1 MPRIRITAL
10 IVSAL
15 VGIVDAPA
23 AGSNLRADAM
33 AVDALV
39 EIWPGRSR
47 LDELR
52 RGIAGIDAAH
62 DVSAIHFDVEE
73 LPVIAM
79 KPRRAP
85 VKRLTL
91 IQRLAGLSRAEFRL
105 HWTTVHGEMARELP
119 FARGYAQNV
128 VTGGDDRLDGF
139 AIMHFDAVDRVLHQ
153 IFLRHDSALGV
164 TAVVTIEPGSN
175 LLRDGRIRQQVS
187 GNLFHHE
194 PVERLIAIE
203 CLNYPVAPAPHL
215 PLGVRLIAIGIGI
228 PRRVQPTDGHALS
241 ITRRCE

>member
-1 MPRIRITAL
+1 MAATKL
-10 IVSAL
+10 ISVIVGRGTDPLASVFRYRDAVSEM
-15 VGIVDAPA
+15 VGGADPAARVAFNLVDAPA

-33 AVDALV
+33 AVDALI

-47 LDELR
+47 LEELR

-73 LPVIAM
+73 LAVIAM

-105 HWTTVHGEMARELP
+105 HWTAVHGEMARELP
-119 FARGYAQNV
+119 FVRGYAQNV

-139 AIMHFDAVDRVLHQ
+139 AIMHFDAVDRVQ
-153 IFLRHDSALGV
+153 AAF
-164 TAVVTIEPGSN
+164 GS
-175 LLRDGRIRQQVS
+175 
-187 GNLFHHE
+187 
-194 PVERLIAIE
+194 PVGKRLIADTPRFCGAAASFQLSE
-203 CLNYPVAPAPHL
+203 RVMLPARTQERSV
-215 PLGVRLIAIGIGI
+215 GRA
-228 PRRVQPTDGHALS
+228 
-241 ITRRCE
+241 